1 MRRGVFF
8 LILICISPLALS
20 QEDSRSITL
29 KASSFYLGAG
39 IGFNTATGGNGTGG
53 QIIGGYLFDFKLNR
67 NISTAIELGY
77 MNSGNFDTKF
87 FSNDATLRTND
98 KAKGVWLNVVETVP
112 IGNRVEALVRL
123 GFDFGDDDGLMAGTG
138 LGYYFNTNWSLRSE
152 YVVRDTINSF
162 QFNLLY
168 NF

>member
-1 MRRGVFF
+1 MKRGVFF
-8 LILICISPLALS
+8 LILMYVSPLAMS
-20 QEDSRSITL
+20 AEEGASITL
-29 KASSFYLGAG
+29 KASSFYLGGG
-39 IGFNTATGGNGTGG
+39 IGFNTASGGNATGA
-53 QIIGGYLFDFKLNR
+53 QILGGYLFDFKLNR
-67 NISTAIELGY
+67 NISTALELGY
-77 MNSGNFDTKF
+77 MDSGSFDVKS
-87 FSNDATLRTND
+87 FSNDGTRTINE
-98 KAKGVWLNVVETVP
+98 KAKGLWLNVVETVP

-152 YVVRDTINSF
+152 YVVRDHINSF

>member
-8 LILICISPLALS
+8 FLVMFISPMATA
-20 QEDSRSITL
+20 EEGASITL
-29 KASSFYLGAG
+29 KASNFYLGGG
-39 IGFNTATGGNGTGG
+39 IGFNTSRGGNATGA

-67 NISTAIELGY
+67 NISTALELGY
-77 MNSGNFDTKF
+77 MDSGSFETKN
-87 FSNDATLRTND
+87 FSNDVTTTVNE
-98 KAKGVWLNVVETVP
+98 KAKGFWLNVVETVP

-138 LGYYFNTNWSLRSE
+138 LAYYFNPNWFLRSE
-152 YVVRDTINSF
+152 YVVRDHINSF